1 MRNPK
6 LRETVEDISFGLLST
21 TINLA
26 LGLISF
32 SATAFTPGA
41 AHGAVWQ
48 AVEQSSNDTGI
59 SKQSLKYAFWKAKN
73 LGLLRRKR
81 ARSRYFWELTDEGT
95 RRLESKL
102 PKYQK
107 ERPWDGKL
115 YLITYDIPE
124 KKRYHRNKLRDY
136 LISIGAR
143 QFQQSI
149 YLILWDPTEV
159 LRHFIQ
165 SRDLKGLVI
174 VSDTGTDGA
183 IGDVDLD
190 TLIWNVFRLEDLNER
205 YESFLKQTE
214 QLQQE
219 KSSLAF
225 HYLSVLKDDPQLPFQ
240 LLGPT
245 WLGDKAYRRYL
256 ELKTKP

>member
-32 SATAFTPGA
+32 SATAFAPGA
-41 AHGAVWQ
+41 GRSAVWQ
-48 AVEQSSNDTGI
+48 AVEQSSRDTGI
-59 SKQSLKYAFWKAKN
+59 NKDSLRYAFWKAKN
-73 LGLLRRKR
+73 LGLLQRRRVRNKK
-81 ARSRYFWELTDEGT
+81 FWRLTKKGEEH
-95 RRLESKL
+95 LKSKL
-102 PKYQK
+102 PVYRK

-115 YLITYDIPE
+115 YLVTYDIPE

-136 LISIGAR
+136 LATIGAR

-159 LRHFIQ
+159 LRSFIQ
-165 SRDLKGLVI
+165 AHDLKGLVI
-174 VSDTGTDGA
+174 ISDTGTDGT
-183 IGDVDLD
+183 IGEIDLD
-190 TLIWNVFRLEDLNER
+190 TLIWSVFKLEDLNER
-205 YESFLKQTE
+205 YKLFLQKAEQTN
-214 QLQQE
+214 QPRAHLV
-219 KSSLAF
+219 F
-225 HYLSVLKDDPQLPFQ
+225 HYLSILKDDPQLPFQ

-245 WLGDKAYRRYL
+245 WLGNRAYRRYL

>member
-32 SATAFTPGA
+32 STTAFAPGA
-41 AHGAVWQ
+41 GRGAVWQ
-48 AVEQSSNDTGI
+48 AVEQSSRDTGI
-59 SKQSLKYAFWKAKN
+59 NKDSLRYAFWKAKN
-73 LGLLRRKR
+73 LGLLQRRRVRNK
-81 ARSRYFWELTDEGT
+81 YFWKLTDEGM
-95 RRLESKL
+95 RRFESKL
-102 PKYQK
+102 PQYQK

-115 YLITYDIPE
+115 YLVTYDIPE

-136 LISIGAR
+136 LIIIGAR

-159 LRHFIQ
+159 LRSFIQ
-165 SRDLKGLVI
+165 AHDLKGLVI
-174 VSDTGTDGA
+174 ISDMGTDGT

-190 TLIWNVFRLEDLNER
+190 TLIWNVFRLDDLNER
-205 YESFLKQTE
+205 YGSFLKQAELPE
-214 QLQQE
+214 QQQ
-219 KSSLAF
+219 SRLAF
-225 HYLSVLKDDPQLPFQ
+225 HYLSILKDDPQLPFQ

-245 WLGDKAYRRYL
+245 WSGDRAYRRYL